1 MRWENRSKQR
11 CVNNQYCLLAQKIID
26 LVIKDSVKCDSVR
39 AREYMAQGIDTDYFR
54 LLCDGV
60 GYDFEEVKK
69 AVLTGSVLGRKKEK
83 GKGKRKS
90 DTEEIITMFNAG
102 FKVREIAEVLGRP
115 PRSLWGII
123 SWGRKKGYIKPAR
136 IIHKKKH

>member
-26 LVIKDSVKCDSVR
+26 LAIKDSVKCDSVK
-39 AREYMAQGIDTDYFR
+39 AREYMAKGIDTDYFR

-136 IIHKKKH
+136 IHKKKH

>member
-1 MRWENRSKQR
+1 M
-11 CVNNQYCLLAQKIID
+11 
-26 LVIKDSVKCDSVR
+26 
-39 AREYMAQGIDTDYFR
+39 AREIDTDYFR

-60 GYDFEEVKK
+60 GYNFNEIQK
-69 AVLTGSVLGRKKEK
+69 AILSGSVLEKDKKK
-83 GKGKRKS
+83 KTKKKS

-123 SWGRKKGYIKPAR
+123 SWARKKGYIKPAR

>member
-26 LVIKDSVKCDSVR
+26 LAIKDSIKCDSVKAR
-39 AREYMAQGIDTDYFR
+39 QYMAREIDTDYFR

-60 GYDFEEVKK
+60 GYEFNEIQK
-69 AVLTGSVLGRKKEK
+69 AILSGSVLEKDKKK
-83 GKGKRKS
+83 KTKRKS

-123 SWGRKKGYIKPAR
+123 SWARKKGYIKPAR
-136 IIHKKKH
+136 IIHKKKR

>member
-1 MRWENRSKQR
+1 MRWENISKQR

-26 LVIKDSVKCDSVR
+26 QAIKDSVTCDSVK

-54 LLCDGV
+54 FLCDGV
-60 GYDFEEVKK
+60 GYDFEVVKK
-69 AVLTGSVLGRKKEK
+69 AVLTGSVSGGKKEK
-83 GKGKRKS
+83 KKEKKKS

-102 FKVREIAEVLGRP
+102 LKVREIAEVLGRP
-115 PRSLWGII
+115 SRSLWGII
-123 SWGRKKGYIKPAR
+123 SWARKKGYIKPAR

>member
-1 MRWENRSKQR
+1 MRWEIRSKQR

-26 LVIKDSVKCDSVR
+26 LAIKDSIKCDSVK

-54 LLCDGV
+54 LLCDCV

-83 GKGKRKS
+83 RKRKS
-90 DTEEIITMFNAG
+90 DTEEIITMFNSG

-115 PRSLWGII
+115 SRSLWGII
-123 SWGRKKGYIKPAR
+123 SWARKKGYIKPAR
-136 IIHKKKH
+136 IIHKKKR